1 MNIELLLQ
9 PVPTDHRFLRR
20 HYYKSGAVDA
30 HQYHRIGNAAAT
42 TGQRGRVAHTFMQ
55 RKGGNR
61 DVFVGFTVFS
71 VSTGRVDLAT
81 LRHSSGID
89 SAPQPQ
95 PHASLAP
102 WCQTKLAVQRFLRS
116 DAQAAG
122 DGVAYTSEI
131 TCDIIAFR
139 PKKIFSNSFLDLR
152 ASIFVINHARV

>member
-1 MNIELLLQ
+1 MRTSITALEM
-9 PVPTDHRFLRR
+9 RR
-20 HYYKSGAVDA
+20 RRPANEDA
-30 HQYHRIGNAAAT
+30 SHTHSSRGKEAIAT
-42 TGQRGRVAHTFMQ
+42 C
-55 RKGGNR
+55 
-61 DVFVGFTVFS
+61 S
-71 VSTGRVDLAT
+71 WVSPSFQSRVDLAT

-131 TCDIIAFR
+131 TCGIITFR
-139 PKKIFSNSFLDLR
+139 PKKFFSNSFLDLR
-152 ASIFVINHARV
+152 ASIFVINHARVFMIIIYRESADWCDRSS